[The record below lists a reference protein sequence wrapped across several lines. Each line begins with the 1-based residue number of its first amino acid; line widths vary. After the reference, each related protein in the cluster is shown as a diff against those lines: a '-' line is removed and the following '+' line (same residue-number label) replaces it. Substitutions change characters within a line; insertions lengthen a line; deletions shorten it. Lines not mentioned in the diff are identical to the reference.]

1 MIDGVTHTG
10 ATRDNLSAAIAR
22 APCHLKPVLETVR
35 DHGVGMLFVSQ
46 SMQPFR
52 IPGPPRKPAIVIFGD
67 DLEQSVGPDGF
78 HLPSVRRAIRA
89 CSEFAVVSAAPEPA
103 VYAAM
108 AAAVAVK
115 RSNVLIVE
123 TRLEHEF
130 QWVALIRKLAPRK
143 HICILTVKGG
153 NA

>member
-1 MIDGVTHTG
+1 MNDGVTHTG
-10 ATRDNLSAAIAR
+10 ATRDNLSAAIAQ

-46 SMQPFR
+46 GMHPFR
-52 IPGPPRKPAIVIFGD
+52 IPGPPRKPAVVIFGD
-67 DLEQSVGPDGF
+67 DLEQSLGPVGF
-78 HLPSVRRAIRA
+78 HQSSVRRAIRE
-89 CSEFAVVSAAPEPA
+89 CSEFAVISAAPEPA

-108 AAAVAVK
+108 STAVAVN

-143 HICILTVKGG
+143 HVCIITVKGG

>member
-10 ATRDNLSAAIAR
+10 ATRDNLSAAIAK
-22 APCHLKPVLETVR
+22 APFHLKPVLETVR

-46 SMQPFR
+46 GIHAFR

-67 DLEQSVGPDGF
+67 DLEQSAGPDGF

-89 CSEFAVVSAAPEPA
+89 CSAFAVISAAPEPA

-108 AAAVAVK
+108 AATVTLN

-130 QWVALIRKLAPRK
+130 LWVSLIRKLEPRK